1 MAATSTPYGLKP
13 INLIGGQ
20 AFNGGV
26 IREYKLSTEN
36 TYAFYTGAV
45 IQLSSAGNP
54 QPIQATPVAASLT
67 VSGPAVSNA
76 TAGIVGVCLGV
87 SYVDPALKYQVF
99 GQTLPAGAIAAG
111 YTNITIHVCD
121 DPDQLF
127 QIQGDAAFGTLTN
140 GAAGAVGKNAALA
153 TFTGSSTT
161 GLSNTKLV
169 VGANGGSLAAT
180 QTLAM
185 RVVDVVAA
193 SANDAYPD
201 LIVKFNFGVHSYYNQ
216 LGV

>member
-26 IREYKLSTEN
+26 IREFVLSDEN

-45 IQLSSAGNP
+45 IQLDSVGNP
-54 QPIQATPVAASLT
+54 QPIQATIT
-67 VSGPAVSNA
+67 TGT
-76 TAGIVGVCLGV
+76 TAGVVGVCLGV
-87 SYVDPALKYQVF
+87 SYVDPSLKYQVF
-99 GQTLPAGAIAAG
+99 GQTLPAGALAAG

-121 DPDQLF
+121 DPDQLY
-127 QIQGDAAFGTLTN
+127 QIQGDSAFGTLTN
-140 GAAGAVGKNAALA
+140 GAAGAVGKNAALS
-153 TFTGSSTT
+153 TFSGNATT

-169 VGANGGSLAAT
+169 VGSNGGSLAAT
-180 QTLAM
+180 TTLAM

-193 SANDAYPD
+193 TANDSYPD
-201 LIVKFNFGVHSYYNQ
+201 LIVKFNFGVHSYYNP

>member
-76 TAGIVGVCLGV
+76 TAGIVGVCVGV

-111 YTNITIHVCD
+111 YTNITIHVND
-121 DPDQLF
+121 DPDQLY
-127 QIQGDAAFGTLTN
+127 QIQGNAAFGTLTN
-140 GAAGAVGKNAALA
+140 GAAGAIGKNAAIE
-153 TFTGSSTT
+153 TFTGNATT
-161 GLSNTKLV
+161 GLSQTALV
-169 VGANGGSLAAT
+169 VGTNGGSLAAT
-180 QTLAM
+180 ATLGF

-193 SANDAYPD
+193 TANDAYPD
-201 LIVKFNFGVHSYYNQ
+201 LIVKFNATVHSYNNF

>member
-26 IREYKLSTEN
+26 VREYVLSTEN

-54 QPIQATPVAASLT
+54 QPIQATPVAPEYAATST
-67 VSGPAVSNA
+67 PG

-87 SYVDPALKYQVF
+87 SYVDPTLKYQVF
-99 GQTLPAGAIAAG
+99 GQYLPAGAVAAG
-111 YTNITIHVCD
+111 YTNVTIHVCD
-121 DPDQLF
+121 DPDQLY
-127 QIQGDAAFGTLTN
+127 QIQGNAAFGSLTN
-140 GAAGAVGKNAALA
+140 GPAGAVGKNAALA
-153 TFTGSSTT
+153 TFTGNATT
-161 GLSNTKLV
+161 GLSQTALV

-180 QTLAM
+180 TTLAM

-193 SANDAYPD
+193 TANDNYPD
-201 LIVKFNFGVHSYYNQ
+201 LIVKFNFGVHSYYNP

>member
-54 QPIQATPVAASLT
+54 QPIQATPVAVSLNPT
-67 VSGPAVSNA
+67 GPVVSNA
-76 TAGIVGVCLGV
+76 TAGIVGVCVGV
-87 SYVDPALKYQVF
+87 SYVDPALKYAVW

-121 DPDQLF
+121 DPDQLY
-127 QIQGDAAFGTLTN
+127 QIQGNAAFGTLTN
-140 GAAGAVGKNAALA
+140 GAAGAVGKNAAIE
-153 TFTGSSTT
+153 TFTGNATT
-161 GLSNTKLV
+161 GLSQTALV
-169 VGANGGSLAAT
+169 VGANGGSLASTPA
-180 QTLAM
+180 LAM

-193 SANDAYPD
+193 TATDAYPD
-201 LIVKFNFGVHSYYNQ
+201 LIVKFNQSAHSY
-216 LGV
+216 LFATGV

>member
-26 IREYKLSTEN
+26 IREFVLSTEN

-54 QPIQATPVAASLT
+54 QPIQATPVAPDFDATST
-67 VSGPAVSNA
+67 NG

-99 GQTLPAGAIAAG
+99 GQYLPAGAIAGG

-121 DPDQLF
+121 DPDQLY
-127 QIQGDAAFGTLTN
+127 QIQGDDAFGTLTN
-140 GAAGAVGKNAALA
+140 GPAGAVGKNAALS
-153 TFTGSSTT
+153 TFTGNATT
-161 GLSNTKLV
+161 GLSQTKLV
-169 VGANGGSLAAT
+169 VGSNGGSLAAT
-180 QTLAM
+180 ETLAM

-193 SANDAYPD
+193 TATDAYPD

>member
-26 IREYKLSTEN
+26 IREFVLSDEN

-45 IQLSSAGNP
+45 IQLDSVGNP
-54 QPIQATPVAASLT
+54 QPIQATIT
-67 VSGPAVSNA
+67 TGT
-76 TAGIVGVCLGV
+76 TAGVVGVCLGV
-87 SYVDPALKYQVF
+87 SYVDPSLKYQVF
-99 GQTLPAGAIAAG
+99 GQTLPAGALAAG

-121 DPDQLF
+121 DPDQLY

-140 GAAGAVGKNAALA
+140 GAAGAIGKNAALS
-153 TFTGSSTT
+153 TFTGNATT
-161 GLSNTKLV
+161 GLSQTKLV
-169 VGANGGSLAAT
+169 VGSNGGSLANTA
-180 QTLAM
+180 TLAM

-193 SANDAYPD
+193 TANDSYPD
-201 LIVKFNFGVHSYYNQ
+201 LIVKFNQGAHSY
-216 LGV
+216 LFATGV

>member
-20 AFNGGV
+20 AFNGGA

-54 QPIQATPVAASLT
+54 QPIQATPVAVSLT
-67 VSGPAVSNA
+67 VSGPVVSNA
-76 TAGIVGVCLGV
+76 TAGIVGVCVGV
-87 SYVDPALKYQVF
+87 SYVDPALKYQVY

-121 DPDQLF
+121 DPDQLY
-127 QIQGDAAFGTLTN
+127 QIQGNAAFGTLTN
-140 GAAGAVGKNAALA
+140 GAAGAVGKNAAIE
-153 TFTGSSTT
+153 TFTGNATT
-161 GLSNTKLV
+161 GLSQTALI

-180 QTLAM
+180 ATLGF
-185 RVVDVVAA
+185 RIVDVVAA
-193 SANDAYPD
+193 TANDSYPD
-201 LIVKFNFGVHSYYNQ
+201 LIVKFNATVHSYNNF

>member
-13 INLIGGQ
+13 VNLIGGQ

-26 IREYKLSTEN
+26 IREFVLSTEN

-54 QPIQATPVAASLT
+54 QPIQATPVAPEYAATST
-67 VSGPAVSNA
+67 PG
-76 TAGIVGVCLGV
+76 TAGIVGVCVGV

-111 YTNITIHVCD
+111 YTNVTIHVCD
-121 DPDQLF
+121 DPDQLW

-140 GAAGAVGKNAALA
+140 GAAGAVGKNAAIS
-153 TFTGSSTT
+153 TFTGNATT
-161 GLSNTKLV
+161 GLSQTKLV

-180 QTLAM
+180 TTLAM
-185 RVVDVVAA
+185 RVVDVVALTA
-193 SANDAYPD
+193 LDNYPD
-201 LIVKFNFGVHSYYNQ
+201 LIVKFNFGVHSYNNPV
-216 LGV
+216 GV